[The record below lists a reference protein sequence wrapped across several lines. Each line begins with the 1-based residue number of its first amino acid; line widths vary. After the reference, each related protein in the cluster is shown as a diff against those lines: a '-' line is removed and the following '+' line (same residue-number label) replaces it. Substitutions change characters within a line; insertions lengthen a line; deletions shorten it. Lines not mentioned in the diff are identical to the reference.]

1 MKYYTTLAGVE
12 MPQII
17 YGTAWKKQRTEAL
30 VSLAL
35 EQGFRGIDTA
45 CQPKHYHEPGVGLGI
60 RKALDRG
67 VSRDDLFI
75 QTKFTPVRGQDPKS
89 IPYDPQA
96 SLREQVLQSFEVSL
110 RNIGVS
116 VIDSLVLHSPL
127 ETYDQLM
134 EVWKTMEELIQ
145 KGVVRQLGISNCYDL
160 SLFTRLYTNST
171 IQPSVLQNRFYQR
184 SDYDVKLRQFCR
196 DHGVIYQ
203 SFWTLTANPEVLRSN
218 VIQQLVQQHKKTAAQ
233 ILFRYL
239 TYRGVAPLTGTN
251 SIQHMQDDLN
261 IFNFELSPL
270 ECERIDKIGPF

>member
-1 MKYYTTLAGVE
+1 MITISLCMIVKNEEE
-12 MPQII
+12 MLP
-17 YGTAWKKQRTEAL
+17 AC
-30 VSLAL
+30 L
-35 EQGFRGIDTA
+35 ESVADWVDEMIVVDTGSTDKTKEIA
-45 CQPKHYHEPGVGLGI
+45 SSMGAKVFDFEWINDFAAARNHA
-60 RKALDRG
+60 KA
-67 VSRDDLFI
+67 
-75 QTKFTPVRGQDPKS
+75 
-89 IPYDPQA
+89 QA

-218 VIQQLVQQHKKTAAQ
+218 VIQQLVQQVSYYDAKHQ
-233 ILFRYL
+233 
-239 TYRGVAPLTGTN
+239 APR
-251 SIQHMQDDLN
+251 
-261 IFNFELSPL
+261 L
-270 ECERIDKIGPF
+270 EPSQ